1 MLIVKAKQNHV
12 KSKIEE
18 NKNNPKQL
26 HRIMNGLMRQ
36 SNAVAIFSKP
46 SRIGRAV
53 FTVFEDKILKLRNE
67 LDSSSLGQSFEE
79 QTTTH
84 CLGEFQPTTSEEIVK
99 LLTESPNKNYELDK
113 VPTWMLKTFLKELAP
128 ALTSIVNES
137 LSSSDI
143 PKQFKHALVRP
154 LIKKSTLD
162 AEVLNNFR
170 PVSNLNFISKLIEK
184 IVSKRLRDYI
194 SVTGLGTKLQSAYRP
209 GHSTETA
216 LLRVHNDLVQHVEQ
230 GNCAMLVL
238 LDLSAA
244 FDTIDQGIVLSRLS
258 NVFGIHDKAPRWIK
272 SYLTNRS
279 QAVCLEAPENSIII
293 KDGEPSNIRSCST
306 LFRRSTGLRPWTSA
320 VNLIHSPSE

>member
-1 MLIVKAKQNHV
+1 MDIYLGGAKCPVLPSNQKIVKAKQSHV

-26 HRIMNGLMRQ
+26 HSIMNGLMRQ
-36 SNAVAIFSKP
+36 SNCVAPLPSCQNLQELAERFSQ
-46 SRIGRAV
+46 
-53 FTVFEDKILKLRNE
+53 FFEDKILKLRNE

-84 CLGEFQPTTSEEIVK
+84 CLEEFQPTTSEEIVK
-99 LLTESPNKNYELDK
+99 VLTESPNKSCELDK

-137 LSSSDI
+137 LSISDI

-184 IVSKRLRDYI
+184 IVSKRIRDYI
-194 SVTGLGTKLQSAYRP
+194 SVTGLGTKFQSAYRP

-230 GNCAMLVL
+230 GNCAMLIL

-244 FDTIDQGIVLSRLS
+244 FDTIDQGILLSRLS
-258 NVFGIHDKAPRWIK
+258 NVFGIHDKA
-272 SYLTNRS
+272 
-279 QAVCLEAPENSIII
+279 
-293 KDGEPSNIRSCST
+293 
-306 LFRRSTGLRPWTSA
+306 LR
-320 VNLIHSPSE
+320 